1 MPVVLPLHGKV
12 LRLRGLDYPWSS
24 RGSTCRRSGSP
35 RWKNAECWWKEVR
48 GRRQVLLGETSC
60 AEDHKGSREVAGWT
74 LPRIQGTKK
83 GPGKFGSDSSSLLQI
98 PWFVFTAHLPF
109 PLPFRGH
116 RTHDSG
122 VCIRGLSS
130 SHSHACQLL
139 LTTTAHSF
147 YEHRDL
153 VLLSSD
159 PGEPL
164 LCPDQS
170 WTCLVSSR
178 QPAFLSC

>member
-1 MPVVLPLHGKV
+1 M
-12 LRLRGLDYPWSS
+12 
-24 RGSTCRRSGSP
+24 
-35 RWKNAECWWKEVR
+35 
-48 GRRQVLLGETSC
+48 LLGETSC

-153 VLLSSD
+153 VLLSPD
-159 PGEPL
+159 PGAPL
-164 LCPDQS
+164 LCPDLPILDLLGFFQAA
-170 WTCLVSSR
+170 CLSVLLGSYYTTSYHSSC
-178 QPAFLSC
+178 FGLSMHEGLYSSSDGTEPNGVHWVHLGKKIVA